1 MHSSW
6 SIFKINNPPSRH
18 TDLMTT
24 VIWFPPRSISPMI
37 NRIARIWNPPA
48 DRRATAS
55 SSSRDLETNRMQF
68 GANCCI
74 LFHCWGA
81 MTWQKKKKT
90 NEKVPLT
97 EYGKRPVAGLQ
108 GFRPYTMTMEKVRK
122 WGGDGGLDAKK
133 RGTNRNLCI
142 IQPSGVW
149 FGSITKHE
157 GAVRQ
162 SCCAKI
168 PGGFWRKSFFNRE
181 ETFREVLRKW
191 KFWTTVVFTVLLYS
205 KHRVDCLLQIIC
217 SEDMGNYRFIF
228 KIFWAASNKLKK
240 LHSEIPNA

>member
-81 MTWQKKKKT
+81 MTWQKKK
-90 NEKVPLT
+90 N
-97 EYGKRPVAGLQ
+97 KRKSSTH
-108 GFRPYTMTMEKVRK
+108 RVRK
-122 WGGDGGLDAKK
+122 EACCWIARIPPIYDDDGESQKVGWWWGARCQKK
-133 RGTNRNLCI
+133 RHKQKLVYHPAIRCVIWIHHETRRGSKAKLLRED
-142 IQPSGVW
+142 SG
-149 FGSITKHE
+149 GIL
-157 GAVRQ
+157 
-162 SCCAKI
+162 
-168 PGGFWRKSFFNRE
+168 E
-181 ETFREVLRKW
+181 EILF
-191 KFWTTVVFTVLLYS
+191 
-205 KHRVDCLLQIIC
+205 
-217 SEDMGNYRFIF
+217 
-228 KIFWAASNKLKK
+228 
-240 LHSEIPNA
+240 